1 MTTTPKSSIK
11 TIGMKYPYVILFRYD
26 EHSYIDN
33 LFEINKDNLL
43 CSVYIINNKEDLN
56 KMFNCSYQVLVTYNP
71 GPTCTNSPNGPTC
84 PNSPNGPTC
93 TNSPNGP
100 TCTNSPNS
108 KDIFREVN
116 SVIADSMRVQWLH
129 VSDVNIDIDK
139 FNSMV
144 NYCYMSI
151 VTMPVEK
158 VRPIFSIF
166 TTCYKSYDKIKR
178 AYDSIKLQTLKHWEW
193 VILDDTP
200 EPEPKPDHFTF
211 LTNMFKNDQRIRLY
225 KRSENSGNIGNVK
238 NEAVSLCRGKYVIE
252 LDHDDEILP
261 DVLQDATNVFNSDEE
276 IGFIYMDYINLYEN
290 KENFKYG
297 DFYSLGYA
305 GYYRQKYD
313 NRWVFVACH
322 GNINNITLSH
332 IVSIPN
338 HPRIWRRKTLL
349 EIGNYSE
356 YLPISDDYE
365 LFIRTAVKT
374 KIAKI
379 PKLGYIQYMNDGGNN
394 FSYIRNGEINRL
406 RYHLTDHCYKKYN
419 VQEVMKQLNAHEDE
433 KYMNEHVQIWKC
445 DKYDYRYCNNIINVD
460 YKKQYCIIGIETLHR
475 NMEEIIKLYQDS
487 SNDFIVLDNKNSFNS
502 NPDFICIQLDRLGLT
517 RMKCYEMNDCN
528 DMQLINYFNLVYK
541 SVCNYHIYERM
552 TTAPA
557 PSNAPS
563 NAYRKKVVL
572 ITPSIRP
579 NNLLKIKDSIK
590 FEYINKWIIVYD
602 GSKITE
608 NPKLFANDCFSDKI
622 EEHVYKGDGGS
633 GNPQRNYALD
643 LIKDMDTYLY
653 YLDDDNVIHPHL
665 YELLST
671 LEDNKVYTFDQQRPE
686 NIFPFKTL
694 LKGDNVSLYNID
706 TAMMLIDYN
715 LCRDIRWDAHKY
727 NADGLYIT
735 ECYEK
740 NKNNWVYVD
749 KTMAFYNPLS

>member
-1 MTTTPKSSIK
+1 MTSKS
-11 TIGMKYPYVILFRYD
+11 IGMKYPYIIFFRYD

-33 LFEINKDNLL
+33 LFEINKDKLL

-56 KMFNCSYQVLVTYNP
+56 KMFNCSYQVLVTFNP
-71 GPTCTNSPNGPTC
+71 VD
-84 PNSPNGPTC
+84 
-93 TNSPNGP
+93 
-100 TCTNSPNS
+100 
-108 KDIFREVN
+108 KDIFSEVN
-116 SVIADSMRVQWLH
+116 SVIGDSMRMQWIH
-129 VSDVNIDIDK
+129 ISDITIDIDK
-139 FNSMV
+139 FNYMV
-144 NYCYMSI
+144 NYCYMST
-151 VTMPVEK
+151 VTMPQEK

-200 EPEPKPDHFTF
+200 TPEPESEPEPKPDHFTF

-261 DVLQDATNVFNSDEE
+261 DVLQDATNVFNSDDE

-305 GYYRQKYD
+305 GYYRQKYN

-374 KIAKI
+374 KIVKI

-433 KYMNEHVQIWKC
+433 KYMNEHIQIWKC
-445 DKYDYRYCNNIINVD
+445 DNYDYRYCNKIVNLD
-460 YKKQYCIIGIETLHR
+460 YKKQYCIIGIETLHH
-475 NMEEIIKLYQDS
+475 NMDEILKLYQDN
-487 SNDFIVLDNKNSFNS
+487 SNDFIVLDNKNSHNS
-502 NPDFICIQLDRLGLT
+502 NPDVICNELDRLGLS

-528 DMQLINYFNLVYK
+528 DMQLINYFNMIYK
-541 SVCNYHIYERM
+541 SVCNYHIYERV
-552 TTAPA
+552 A
-557 PSNAPS
+557 PSISLTALAS
-563 NAYRKKVVL
+563 NFADSNEKGVVL

-579 NNLLKIKDSIK
+579 NNLLKIRDSIK

-602 GSKITE
+602 GSKIAE
-608 NPKLFANDCFSDKI
+608 NPKLFANDYFSDKI

-653 YLDDDNVIHPHL
+653 YLDDDNIIHPEL
-665 YELLST
+665 YALLST
-671 LEDNKVYTFDQQRPE
+671 LEDNRMYTFDQQRPD
-686 NIFPFKTL
+686 NIFPYKTL
-694 LKGDNVSLYNID
+694 LKGDNVALYNID

-715 LCRDIRWDAHKY
+715 LCRNIRWDAHKY

-740 NKNNWVYVD
+740 NKNNWVYID

>member
-1 MTTTPKSSIK
+1 MTTSINNIKS
-11 TIGMKYPYVILFRYD
+11 IGMKYPYIILFRYD

-33 LFEINKDNLL
+33 IFEINKDKLL

-71 GPTCTNSPNGPTC
+71 GSNSPN
-84 PNSPNGPTC
+84 N
-93 TNSPNGP
+93 
-100 TCTNSPNS
+100 
-108 KDIFREVN
+108 KDIFRDVN
-116 SVIADSMRVQWLH
+116 SVIADSMRMQWLH
-129 VSDVNIDIDK
+129 MSDINIDIDK

-151 VTMPVEK
+151 ITMPVEN

-178 AYDSIKLQTLKHWEW
+178 AYDSIKLQKLKHWEW

-200 EPEPKPDHFTF
+200 KPESEHEPEHFTF
-211 LTNMFKNDQRIRLY
+211 LINMFKNDQRIRLY

-261 DVLQDATNVFNSDEE
+261 DVLQDATNVFNNDEE

-290 KENFKYG
+290 KENFNYG

-365 LFIRTAVKT
+365 LFIRTAVRT

-433 KYMNEHVQIWKC
+433 KYMYEHVQIWKC
-445 DKYDYRYCNNIINVD
+445 DNYDYRYCNKIINVD
-460 YKKQYCIIGIETLHR
+460 YKKQYCIIGIETLYH
-475 NMEEIIKLYQDS
+475 NMDEIVKLYQDS

-502 NPDFICIQLDRLGLT
+502 NPDVICIELDKLGLT

-528 DMQLINYFNLVYK
+528 DMQLINYFNMVYK
-541 SVCNYHIYERM
+541 SVDNYHIYERM
-552 TTAPA
+552 TSSTKTT
-557 PSNAPS
+557 NA
-563 NAYRKKVVL
+563 NKKGVVL
-572 ITPSIRP
+572 ITPSIRL
-579 NNLLKIKDSIK
+579 NNLLKIRDSIK
-590 FEYINKWIIVYD
+590 FEYINKWIIIYD

-608 NPKLFANDCFSDKI
+608 NPKLFTNDSFSDKI
-622 EEHVYKGDGGS
+622 EEHVYKGDGKS

-653 YLDDDNVIHPHL
+653 YLDDDNIIHPEL
-665 YELLST
+665 YTLLST
-671 LEDNKVYTFDQQRPE
+671 LEDNRMYTFDQQRSD
-686 NIFPFKTL
+686 NIFPYKTL
-694 LKGDNVSLYNID
+694 LKGDNIALYNID

-715 LCRDIRWDAHKY
+715 LCRNIRWDAYKY

-740 NKNNWVYVD
+740 NKNNWIYID
-749 KTMAFYNPLS
+749 KTMAFYNLLS

>member
-1 MTTTPKSSIK
+1 MVTMINNVKS
-11 TIGMKYPYVILFRYD
+11 IGMKYPYVILFRYD

-33 LFEINKDNLL
+33 FFEINKDKLL

-56 KMFNCSYQVLVTYNP
+56 ILFNCSYQVLVTYNP
-71 GPTCTNSPNGPTC
+71 GPTGS
-84 PNSPNGPTC
+84 S
-93 TNSPNGP
+93 
-100 TCTNSPNS
+100 S
-108 KDIFREVN
+108 KDIFSEVN
-116 SVIADSMRVQWLH
+116 SVIGDSMRLQWLH
-129 VSDVNIDIDK
+129 VSNKNIDIDN

-144 NYCYMSI
+144 NYCYMST
-151 VTMPVEK
+151 VTMPHES

-178 AYDSIKLQTLKHWEW
+178 AYDSIKLQKLKHWEW

-200 EPEPKPDHFTF
+200 EPEHFTF
-211 LTNMFKNDQRIRLY
+211 LTNMFKNDHRIRLY
-225 KRSENSGNIGNVK
+225 KRSGNSGNIGHVK

-261 DVLQDATNVFNSDEE
+261 DVLQDATNVFNSDDE

-290 KENFKYG
+290 KKNFKYG

-305 GYYRQKYD
+305 GYYRQKYN

-379 PKLGYIQYMNDGGNN
+379 SKLGYIQYMNDGGNN

-445 DKYDYRYCNNIINVD
+445 DNYDYKYCNKIVNVD
-460 YKKQYCIIGIETLHR
+460 YKKQYCIIGIETLYH
-475 NMEEIIKLYQDS
+475 NMEEIVKLYQDS
-487 SNDFIVLDNKNSFNS
+487 SNDFIVLDNKNSHNS
-502 NPDFICIQLDRLGLT
+502 NADVICNELDRLGLS

-528 DMQLINYFNLVYK
+528 DMQLINYFNMVYK
-541 SVCNYHIYERM
+541 SVDNYYIYER
-552 TTAPA
+552 TAPIDPNFA
-557 PSNAPS
+557 EKGEGK
-563 NAYRKKVVL
+563 RVVL

-579 NNLLKIKDSIK
+579 NNLIKIRDSIK

-602 GSKITE
+602 GSKIAE

-653 YLDDDNVIHPHL
+653 YLDDDNVIHPEL
-665 YELLST
+665 YALLST
-671 LEDNKVYTFDQQRPE
+671 LEDNKMYTFDQQRPD
-686 NIFPFKTL
+686 NIFPYKTL
-694 LKGDNVSLYNID
+694 LKGDNVALYNID

-715 LCRDIRWDAHKY
+715 LCRNIRWDAHKY

-749 KTMAFYNPLS
+749 KTMAFYNPLNPL

>member
-1 MTTTPKSSIK
+1 
-11 TIGMKYPYVILFRYD
+11 MKYPYVILFRCD
-26 EHSYIDN
+26 EHSYIDEFFN
-33 LFEINKDNLL
+33 TNKDNLL
-43 CSVYIINNKEDLN
+43 CSIFIVNNKEELN
-56 KMFNCSYQVLVTYNP
+56 KLFNCSYQVLVTYAPNP
-71 GPTCTNSPNGPTC
+71 NPSGSSG
-84 PNSPNGPTC
+84 
-93 TNSPNGP
+93 
-100 TCTNSPNS
+100 

-116 SVIADSMRVQWLH
+116 SIIADSMRLQWLH
-129 VSDVNIDIDK
+129 ISDNEINIDK

-144 NYCYMSI
+144 NHCYMSV
-151 VTMPVEK
+151 VTLPQET

-166 TTCYKSYDKIKR
+166 TTCYKSYDKIRR
-178 AYDSIKLQTLKHWEW
+178 AYDSIKLQKLKHWEW

-200 EPEPKPDHFTF
+200 EPEHFTF
-211 LTNMFKNDQRIRLY
+211 LTNMFKNDHRIRLY

-261 DVLQDATNVFNSDEE
+261 YVLHDATNVFNKDDE
-276 IGFIYMDYINLYEN
+276 IGFIYMDYINVYEN
-290 KENFKYG
+290 NENFKYG

-305 GYYRQKYD
+305 GYYRQKYND
-313 NRWVFVACH
+313 RWVYVACH

-365 LFIRTAVKT
+365 LFIRTAIKT

-379 PKLGYIQYMNDGGNN
+379 SKLGYIQYMNDGGNN

-433 KYMNEHVQIWKC
+433 KYMNEHIQIWKC
-445 DKYDYRYCNNIINVD
+445 DNYDYRYCNKIINVD
-460 YKKQYCIIGIETLHR
+460 YKKQYCIIGLETLYC
-475 NMEEIIKLYQDS
+475 NMEEIVSLYQDGT
-487 SNDFIVLDNKNSFNS
+487 NDFIVLDNKNSFNS
-502 NPDFICIQLDRLGLT
+502 NPDVLCIELDRLGLS

-541 SVCNYHIYERM
+541 SCTSYHIYERAA
-552 TTAPA
+552 TPTPTPIPIPTATLIPIPIPTA
-557 PSNAPS
+557 TPTSTATPTMHDGVD
-563 NAYRKKVVL
+563 RKKCVVL

-579 NNLLKIKDSIK
+579 NNLLKIRDSIK

-602 GSKITE
+602 GSKIVE
-608 NPKLFANDCFSDKI
+608 NPKLFVNDCFSSKI
-622 EEHVYKGDGGS
+622 EEHVYKGDGAS

-653 YLDDDNVIHPHL
+653 YLDDDNVIHPEL
-665 YELLST
+665 YTLLDVV
-671 LEDNKVYTFDQQRPE
+671 EDKRIYTFDQQRPD

-694 LKGDNVSLYNID
+694 LKGDNVTLFNID

-715 LCRDIRWDAHKY
+715 LCRNIRWDAHKY

-740 NKNNWVYVD
+740 NKNNWTYVD
-749 KTMAFYNPLS
+749 KIMAFYNPLS

>member
-1 MTTTPKSSIK
+1 MTTTPKNSDNDKNNDNDKNCVKS
-11 TIGMKYPYVILFRYD
+11 IGMKYPYVILFRYD
-26 EHSYIDN
+26 EHSDIDN
-33 LFEINKDNLL
+33 LFEINMNKLL

-56 KMFNCSYQVLVTYNP
+56 IMFNCSYQVLVTYNP
-71 GPTCTNSPNGPTC
+71 DPN
-84 PNSPNGPTC
+84 N
-93 TNSPNGP
+93 
-100 TCTNSPNS
+100 
-108 KDIFREVN
+108 KDIFSDVN
-116 SVIADSMRVQWLH
+116 SVIGDSMRMQWLH
-129 VSDVNIDIDK
+129 IGEIDIDIDK

-144 NYCYMSI
+144 NYCYMST
-151 VTMPVEK
+151 VTMPHET

-178 AYDSIKLQTLKHWEW
+178 AYDSIKLQKLKHWEW

-200 EPEPKPDHFTF
+200 EPDHFTF

-225 KRSENSGNIGNVK
+225 KRSGNSGNIGHVK

-261 DVLQDATNVFNSDEE
+261 DVLQDATNVFNNDDE

-290 KENFKYG
+290 KDNFKYG

-305 GYYRQKYD
+305 GYYRQKYN

-365 LFIRTAVKT
+365 LFIRTAIKT

-433 KYMNEHVQIWKC
+433 KYMYEHVQIWKC
-445 DKYDYRYCNNIINVD
+445 DNYDYRYCNKIVNLD
-460 YKKQYCIIGIETLHR
+460 YKKQYCIIGIETLHH
-475 NMEEIIKLYQDS
+475 NMEEIVKLYQDN
-487 SNDFIVLDNKNSFNS
+487 SNDFIILDNKNSHNS
-502 NPDFICIQLDRLGLT
+502 NADFICNELDRLGLS

-528 DMQLINYFNLVYK
+528 DMQLINYFNMVYK
-541 SVCNYHIYERM
+541 SVCNYYIYERI
-552 TTAPA
+552 APIA
-557 PSNAPS
+557 PNFADSNEKGMGEEKGKGEGEEKEEEKGK
-563 NAYRKKVVL
+563 REKKGKRVVL

-579 NNLLKIKDSIK
+579 NNLIKIRDSIK

-602 GSKITE
+602 GSKIAE

-653 YLDDDNVIHPHL
+653 YLDDDNVIHPEL
-665 YELLST
+665 YTLLST
-671 LEDNKVYTFDQQRPE
+671 LEDNKMYTFDQQRPD
-686 NIFPFKTL
+686 NIFPYKTL
-694 LKGDNVSLYNID
+694 LKGDNVALYNID

-715 LCRDIRWDAHKY
+715 LCRNIRWDAHKY

-740 NKNNWVYVD
+740 NKNNWVYID
-749 KTMAFYNPLS
+749 KTMAFYNPL

>member
-1 MTTTPKSSIK
+1 
-11 TIGMKYPYVILFRYD
+11 MKYPYIIFFRYD

-33 LFEINKDNLL
+33 LFEINKDKLL

-71 GPTCTNSPNGPTC
+71 DPN
-84 PNSPNGPTC
+84 N
-93 TNSPNGP
+93 
-100 TCTNSPNS
+100 
-108 KDIFREVN
+108 KDIYSEVN
-116 SVIADSMRVQWLH
+116 SVIGDSMRMQWIH
-129 VSDVNIDIDK
+129 MSDITIDIDK

-144 NYCYMSI
+144 NYCYMST
-151 VTMPVEK
+151 VTMPQET

-178 AYDSIKLQTLKHWEW
+178 AYDSIKLQKLKHWEW

-200 EPEPKPDHFTF
+200 TPEPESEPEPKPDHFTF
-211 LTNMFKNDQRIRLY
+211 LTDMFKNDQRIRLY
-225 KRSENSGNIGNVK
+225 KRSENSGNIGHVK

-261 DVLQDATNVFNSDEE
+261 DVLQDATNVFNSDDE

-305 GYYRQKYD
+305 GYYRQKYN

-365 LFIRTAVKT
+365 LLIRTAVKT

-445 DKYDYRYCNNIINVD
+445 DNYDYKYCNKIVNLD
-460 YKKQYCIIGIETLHR
+460 YKKQYCIIGIETLHH
-475 NMEEIIKLYQDS
+475 NMDEIVKLYQDS
-487 SNDFIVLDNKNSFNS
+487 SNDFIVLDNKNSHNFNA
-502 NPDFICIQLDRLGLT
+502 DFICNELDRLGLS

-528 DMQLINYFNLVYK
+528 DMQLINYFNMVYK
-541 SVCNYHIYERM
+541 SVCNYHIYER
-552 TTAPA
+552 TTSTSTSPTTLIAPID
-557 PSNAPS
+557 SNFADS
-563 NAYRKKVVL
+563 NEKEKGKRVVL

-579 NNLLKIKDSIK
+579 NNLIKIRDSIK

-602 GSKITE
+602 GSKIAE
-608 NPKLFANDCFSDKI
+608 NPKLFANDYFSDKI

-665 YELLST
+665 YTLLST
-671 LEDNKVYTFDQQRPE
+671 LEDNRMYTFDQQRPD
-686 NIFPFKTL
+686 NIFPYKTL
-694 LKGDNVSLYNID
+694 LKGDNVALYNID

-715 LCRDIRWDAHKY
+715 LCRNIRWDAYKY

-740 NKNNWVYVD
+740 NKNNWIYIN

>member
-1 MTTTPKSSIK
+1 MVTMINNVKS
-11 TIGMKYPYVILFRYD
+11 IGMKYPYIIFFRYD

-33 LFEINKDNLL
+33 FFEINKDNLL

-56 KMFNCSYQVLVTYNP
+56 ILFNCSYQVLVTYNP
-71 GPTCTNSPNGPTC
+71 GPTG
-84 PNSPNGPTC
+84 PNST
-93 TNSPNGP
+93 
-100 TCTNSPNS
+100 NS
-108 KDIFREVN
+108 KDIFSEVN
-116 SVIADSMRVQWLH
+116 SVIGDSMRLQWLH
-129 VSDVNIDIDK
+129 ISNKNIDIDN

-144 NYCYMSI
+144 NYCYMST
-151 VTMPVEK
+151 VTMPHES

-178 AYDSIKLQTLKHWEW
+178 AYDSIKLQKLKHWEW

-200 EPEPKPDHFTF
+200 EPEHFTF

-225 KRSENSGNIGNVK
+225 KRSGNSGNIGHVK

-261 DVLQDATNVFNSDEE
+261 DVLQDATNVFNSDDE

-305 GYYRQKYD
+305 GYYRQKYN

-379 PKLGYIQYMNDGGNN
+379 SKLGYIQYMNDGGNN

-445 DKYDYRYCNNIINVD
+445 DNYDYKYCNKIVNVD
-460 YKKQYCIIGIETLHR
+460 YKKQYCIIGIETLYH
-475 NMEEIIKLYQDS
+475 NMEEIVKLYQDS
-487 SNDFIVLDNKNSFNS
+487 SNDFIVLDNKNSHNS
-502 NPDFICIQLDRLGLT
+502 NADVICNELDRLGLT

-528 DMQLINYFNLVYK
+528 DMQLINYFNMVYK
-541 SVCNYHIYERM
+541 SVGNYYIYERTASIAP
-552 TTAPA
+552 TTLIAPIDPNFA
-557 PSNAPS
+557 DSNEK
-563 NAYRKKVVL
+563 REGKRVVL

-579 NNLLKIKDSIK
+579 KNLIKIRDSIK

-602 GSKITE
+602 GSKIAE

-653 YLDDDNVIHPHL
+653 YLDDDNVIHPEL
-665 YELLST
+665 YTLLST
-671 LEDNKVYTFDQQRPE
+671 LEDNKMYTFDQQRPD
-686 NIFPFKTL
+686 NIFPYKTL
-694 LKGDNVSLYNID
+694 LKGDNVALYNID

-715 LCRDIRWDAHKY
+715 LCRNIRWDAHKY

-740 NKNNWVYVD
+740 NKNNWVYID
-749 KTMAFYNPLS
+749 KTMAFYNPLNPLNPL

>member
-1 MTTTPKSSIK
+1 MVTMINNVKS
-11 TIGMKYPYVILFRYD
+11 IGMKYPYVILFRYD

-33 LFEINKDNLL
+33 FFEINKDKLL

-56 KMFNCSYQVLVTYNP
+56 IMFNCSYQVLVTYNP
-71 GPTCTNSPNGPTC
+71 GPTGPT
-84 PNSPNGPTC
+84 GPTG
-93 TNSPNGP
+93 S
-100 TCTNSPNS
+100 NS
-108 KDIFREVN
+108 KDMFSEVN
-116 SVIADSMRVQWLH
+116 SVIGDSMRLQWLH
-129 VSDVNIDIDK
+129 VSNKNIDIDN

-144 NYCYMSI
+144 NYCYMST
-151 VTMPVEK
+151 VTMPHES

-178 AYDSIKLQTLKHWEW
+178 AYDSIKLQKLKHWEW

-200 EPEPKPDHFTF
+200 EPEHFTF
-211 LTNMFKNDQRIRLY
+211 LTNMFKNDHRIRLY
-225 KRSENSGNIGNVK
+225 KRSGNSGNIGHVK

-261 DVLQDATNVFNSDEE
+261 DVLQDATNVFNSDDE

-305 GYYRQKYD
+305 GYYRQKYN

-379 PKLGYIQYMNDGGNN
+379 SKLGYIQYMNDGGNN

-445 DKYDYRYCNNIINVD
+445 DNYDYKYCNKIVNVD
-460 YKKQYCIIGIETLHR
+460 YKKQYCIIGIETLYH
-475 NMEEIIKLYQDS
+475 NMEEIVKLYQDS
-487 SNDFIVLDNKNSFNS
+487 SNDFIVLDNKNSHNS
-502 NPDFICIQLDRLGLT
+502 NADVICNELDRLGLS

-528 DMQLINYFNLVYK
+528 DMQLINYFNMVYK
-541 SVCNYHIYERM
+541 SVGNYYIYER
-552 TTAPA
+552 TAPTTLIA
-557 PSNAPS
+557 PTAP
-563 NAYRKKVVL
+563 NFAEKGEGKRVVL

-579 NNLLKIKDSIK
+579 NNLIKIRDSIK

-602 GSKITE
+602 GSKIAE

-653 YLDDDNVIHPHL
+653 YLDDDNVIHPEL
-665 YELLST
+665 YALLST
-671 LEDNKVYTFDQQRPE
+671 LEDNKMYTFDQQRPD
-686 NIFPFKTL
+686 NIFPYKTL
-694 LKGDNVSLYNID
+694 LKGDNVALYNID

-715 LCRDIRWDAHKY
+715 LCRNIRWDAHKY

-740 NKNNWVYVD
+740 NKNNWVYIN
-749 KTMAFYNPLS
+749 KTMAFYNPLNPL

>member
-1 MTTTPKSSIK
+1 MNTMPKNNVNDKNNVKS
-11 TIGMKYPYVILFRYD
+11 IGMKYPYIIFFRYD

-33 LFEINKDNLL
+33 FFEINKDNLL

-56 KMFNCSYQVLVTYNP
+56 ILFNCSYQVLVTYNP
-71 GPTCTNSPNGPTC
+71 DPTGPTG
-84 PNSPNGPTC
+84 
-93 TNSPNGP
+93 
-100 TCTNSPNS
+100 PNS
-108 KDIFREVN
+108 KDIFSEVN
-116 SVIADSMRVQWLH
+116 SVIGDSMRLQWLH
-129 VSDVNIDIDK
+129 VSNKNIDIDN

-144 NYCYMSI
+144 NYCYMST
-151 VTMPVEK
+151 VTMPHES

-178 AYDSIKLQTLKHWEW
+178 AYDSIKLQKLKHWEW

-200 EPEPKPDHFTF
+200 EPEHFTF
-211 LTNMFKNDQRIRLY
+211 LTNMFKNDHRIRLY
-225 KRSENSGNIGNVK
+225 KRSGNSGNIGHVK

-261 DVLQDATNVFNSDEE
+261 DVLQDATNVFNSDDE

-305 GYYRQKYD
+305 GYYRQKYN

-379 PKLGYIQYMNDGGNN
+379 SKLGYIQYMNDGGNN

-445 DKYDYRYCNNIINVD
+445 DNYDYKYCNKIVNVD
-460 YKKQYCIIGIETLHR
+460 YKKQYCIIGIETLYH
-475 NMEEIIKLYQDS
+475 NMEEIVKLYQDS
-487 SNDFIVLDNKNSFNS
+487 SNDFIVLDNKNSHNS
-502 NPDFICIQLDRLGLT
+502 NADVICNELDRLGLS

-528 DMQLINYFNLVYK
+528 DMQLINYFNMVYK
-541 SVCNYHIYERM
+541 SVDNYYIYER
-552 TTAPA
+552 TTPIDPTAPNFA
-557 PSNAPS
+557 EKGEGK
-563 NAYRKKVVL
+563 RVVL

-579 NNLLKIKDSIK
+579 NNLIKIRDSIK

-602 GSKITE
+602 GSKIAE

-653 YLDDDNVIHPHL
+653 YLDDDNVIHPEL
-665 YELLST
+665 YALLST
-671 LEDNKVYTFDQQRPE
+671 LEDNKMYTFDQQRPD
-686 NIFPFKTL
+686 NIFPYKTL
-694 LKGDNVSLYNID
+694 LKGDNVALYNID

-715 LCRDIRWDAHKY
+715 LCRNIRWDAHKY

-749 KTMAFYNPLS
+749 KTMAFYNPLNPL

>member
-1 MTTTPKSSIK
+1 MTSNSSIK
-11 TIGMKYPYVILFRYD
+11 SIGMKYPYIIFFRYD

-33 LFEINKDNLL
+33 LFEINKDKLL

-71 GPTCTNSPNGPTC
+71 DPN
-84 PNSPNGPTC
+84 N
-93 TNSPNGP
+93 
-100 TCTNSPNS
+100 
-108 KDIFREVN
+108 KDIYSEVN
-116 SVIADSMRVQWLH
+116 SVIGDSMRMQWIH
-129 VSDVNIDIDK
+129 MSDITIDIDK

-144 NYCYMSI
+144 NYCYMST
-151 VTMPVEK
+151 VTMPQET

-178 AYDSIKLQTLKHWEW
+178 AYDSIKLQKLKHWEW

-200 EPEPKPDHFTF
+200 TPEPESEPEPKPDHFTF

-225 KRSENSGNIGNVK
+225 KRSENSGNIGHVK

-261 DVLQDATNVFNSDEE
+261 DVLQDATNVFNSDDQ

-305 GYYRQKYD
+305 GYYRQKYN

-365 LFIRTAVKT
+365 LLIRTAVKT

-445 DKYDYRYCNNIINVD
+445 DNYDYKYCNKIVNLD
-460 YKKQYCIIGIETLHR
+460 YKKQYCIIGIETLHH
-475 NMEEIIKLYQDS
+475 NMDEIVKLYQDS
-487 SNDFIVLDNKNSFNS
+487 SNDFIVLDNKNSHNFNA
-502 NPDFICIQLDRLGLT
+502 DFICNELDRLGLS

-528 DMQLINYFNLVYK
+528 DMQLINYFNMVYK
-541 SVCNYHIYERM
+541 SVCNYHIYERVSPNAPNALAQD
-552 TTAPA
+552 TA
-557 PSNAPS
+557 NAPS
-563 NAYRKKVVL
+563 QDTTNVLNAQDTTNAPNGHRKGVVL

-579 NNLLKIKDSIK
+579 NNLIKIRDSIK

-602 GSKITE
+602 GSKIAE

-653 YLDDDNVIHPHL
+653 YLDDDNIIHPHL
-665 YELLST
+665 YTLLST
-671 LEDNKVYTFDQQRPE
+671 LEDNRMYTFDQQRPD
-686 NIFPFKTL
+686 NIFPYKTL
-694 LKGDNVSLYNID
+694 LKGDNVALYNID

-715 LCRDIRWDAHKY
+715 LCRNIRWDAYKY

-740 NKNNWVYVD
+740 NKNNWIYIN